1 MGNVFLEIGMKV
13 TIEVQRE
20 NGEYFFPSKVEDI
33 KLSCVVLS
41 MPMKR
46 GRTFFVG
53 IDEKINIYFSKRGS
67 FYCIE
72 GKVEDKQYNPIPVIA
87 MYPLSPPY
95 KKQKRSYFRLQISL
109 IIHIKLS
116 GSDDWIQR
124 YTRDIS
130 AGGMK
135 FSNSKVIQKGSNIEV
150 IIPDVLGETVLKAAV
165 VRTEGN
171 SNRHINTYDIAIEFI
186 EMDEQIRDKIVKY
199 ILARQ
204 RELRSKGI
212 E

>member
-1 MGNVFLEIGMKV
+1 MSDDFLEIGMKV

-72 GKVEDKQYNPIPVIA
+72 GKVEDKQYNPIPVIT

-95 KKQKRSYFRLQISL
+95 KKQKRSYYRLRVSL
-109 IIHIKLS
+109 KIHIKLPN
-116 GSDDWIQR
+116 SDNWIQG
-124 YTRDIS
+124 YTRDVS

-135 FSNSKVIQKGSNIEV
+135 FSHFQVIEKGSIIEV
-150 IIPDVLGETVLKAAV
+150 IIPDVLGETVLKAVV
-165 VRTEGN
+165 VRTEEN